1 MGAVTSG
8 PGDSKRPLRVA
19 VVGSGPA
26 GFYAAGALLA
36 SEEPRVEVDMIE
48 RLPTPWGLVR
58 LGVAPDH
65 PNLKAVSRAY
75 ERIAKQP
82 GFRFLGN
89 VKVGGAL
96 QHDDLVEL
104 YDGVLYAFGAETD
117 RRLGIPGEDLPGSWA
132 ATEFVAWYNG
142 HPDFQHLS
150 FDLSGERAV
159 VIGNGNVA
167 LDVARM
173 LALTREELAPTDAT
187 DTAIEAI
194 ASSRVRDILV
204 LGRRGPVQASW
215 TAPELQE
222 MGELADAD
230 IVVDPA
236 ELELDAASEAE
247 LTAAGPVVRRN
258 MEVLREFA
266 TREETGK
273 PCRIVLRFRV
283 SPVAILGEG
292 RVEAVEVVRNDLVPD
307 ERGRLRAVPTDSR
320 EVIPC
325 GLVFRS
331 IGYRGVGLPEVPFD
345 EERGTIP
352 NREGRV
358 IVQDGEP
365 LPGVYCAG
373 WIKRG
378 PTGVIG
384 TNKKDATETV
394 EQLLED
400 ARAGRLPNTSAPAET
415 VLELLEERGV
425 DFVAYGGWEAIDAL
439 EKQRGEPHGRPRV
452 KLCSWDELLE
462 TARG

>member
-1 MGAVTSG
+1 VTAGGTSE
-8 PGDSKRPLRVA
+8 RPLRVA

-36 SEEPRVEVDMIE
+36 NEEPRVEVDMIE

-96 QHDDLVEL
+96 EHEDLVRL
-104 YDGVLYAFGAETD
+104 YDGVIYAFGAETD

-132 ATEFVAWYNG
+132 ATEFVAWYNA

-173 LALTREELAPTDAT
+173 LALTREELTPTDAT
-187 DTAIEAI
+187 DEAI
-194 ASSRVRDILV
+194 DALAASRVREVLI

-222 MGELADAD
+222 MGELAGAD

-247 LTAAGPVVRRN
+247 LAAAGPVVRRN
-258 MEVLREFA
+258 MDVLREFA
-266 TREETGK
+266 AREETGK

-292 RVEAVEVVRNDLVPD
+292 RVEAVEVVQNDLVPD
-307 ERGRLRAVPTDSR
+307 ERGRLRAVPTESR

-325 GLVFRS
+325 SLVFRS

-358 IVQDGEP
+358 IVHDGEP

-384 TNKKDATETV
+384 TNKKDAAETV

-400 ARAGRLPNTSAPAET
+400 ARAGRLPNTSASPET
-415 VLELLEERGV
+415 VLALLEERGV
-425 DFVAYGGWEAIDAL
+425 EVVAYGGWEAIDSL

-452 KLCSWDELLE
+452 KLCSWNELLE
-462 TARG
+462 AARGS